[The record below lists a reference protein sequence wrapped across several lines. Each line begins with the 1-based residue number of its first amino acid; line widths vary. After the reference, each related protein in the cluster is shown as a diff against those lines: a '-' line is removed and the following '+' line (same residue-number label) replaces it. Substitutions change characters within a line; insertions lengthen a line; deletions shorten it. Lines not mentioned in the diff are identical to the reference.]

1 MSWVTESEVIL
12 PKPPKTLD
20 DVRVERE
27 LLFSALKKY
36 NGAWWAAMTS
46 AQRDEVSQYRL
57 DLLDI
62 TTQDPTNVTWPT
74 PPSF

>member
-1 MSWVTESEVIL
+1 MSWVTESEVLL

-27 LLFSALKKY
+27 RLFKAHVDYNATWFRALTLTQK
-36 NGAWWAAMTS
+36 
-46 AQRDEVSQYRL
+46 DEVSQYRL